1 MSDHFFMA
9 AQRWLFRND
18 VASVVLTC
26 HGGQEA
32 ALGTKRRAALETPA
46 CLRDLP
52 VHRLVDL
59 WLSGVRD
66 VVATPGTCC
75 RTDELALVVD
85 GWRATL
91 GELLSFTVIDAAPV
105 RSWSWSLSPTRVPL
119 DRRGLLGLRQGEQP
133 WPTHAVDADGHA
145 RLLTSLRAAGVTSL
159 PEPPPGVVLLASGCT
174 ACGVCVA
181 ACPHD
186 ALSLAVVGA
195 DTSLNH
201 APDVCRGEQQCVAL
215 CPVDALTVAGALPW
229 AAVLGAEPQV
239 LASVRTS
246 VCTRCQAQF
255 PADSGSAWCEPC
267 RIRRSDPFGSH
278 LPAAAIELLRS
289 RGA

>member
-1 MSDHFFMA
+1 MSDHFFLA

-18 VASVVLTC
+18 VDSVVLTC

-32 ALGTKRRAALETPA
+32 ALGTKRRAALEIPE
-46 CLRDLP
+46 CLSDLP
-52 VHRLVDL
+52 LHRLVDL
-59 WLSGVRD
+59 SLAGVRD
-66 VVATPGTCC
+66 VAVTPGTCC
-75 RTDELALVVD
+75 GPDDLAGVVD

-91 GELLSFTVIDAAPV
+91 GDLLTFSVIDAAPA
-105 RSWSWSLSPTRVPL
+105 RSWSSSLSPTRVPL
-119 DRRGLLGLRQGEQP
+119 DRRGLLGLRHGEQP
-133 WPTHAVDADGHA
+133 WPTHTVDADDHA
-145 RLLTSLRAAGVTSL
+145 RLLASLRSAGVTSL
-159 PEPPPGVVLLASGCT
+159 PESPPGVVLLASGCT

-195 DTSLNH
+195 NTSLNH
-201 APDVCRGEQQCVAL
+201 AADVCRGDQQCVAL
-215 CPVDALTVAGALPW
+215 CPVDALTPAGALPW
-229 AAVLGAEPQV
+229 AAVLDAEPQV
-239 LASVRTS
+239 LARVRTQ
-246 VCTRCQAQF
+246 VCARCQARF

-278 LPAAAIELLRS
+278 LPAAAIKGLRS